1 MAARRTFSALS
12 ALALVLVA
20 SGAAVGQTV
29 SSTITGTVRDESG
42 AAMPGVTVEV
52 SSPALIG
59 GATVVVTGA
68 DGTYRVSDLRPGS
81 YNIVFSLAGFQ
92 TLRREGFNLTSAF
105 TATVDAAMKVGGIQ
119 ESVTVTGAS
128 PTVDITTAVSS
139 AVITQELKDAIPMG
153 RSMGSIVGLAPGVVT
168 AGTTGVD
175 VAGSR
180 ALLNTSIQVHGSNSG
195 DTTWNFNGLDITS
208 AIGPGNPAGY
218 YNDGILEEAAVLTNA
233 LPAEIGG
240 GGVFINFT
248 PRSGGND
255 FHGAFFANGTKSGLQ
270 GNNVTDEQ
278 EAQGL
283 TAPTRIHKMYDV
295 NPGFGG
301 PIRRDRLWFY
311 TSARWQIVQLRL
323 ANQFNTDGSQVIDRN
338 ENKNFSFSTLAQV
351 SANNRLAFVWDSA
364 WKVNLTSQT
373 GVGQCVTFPRIVDI
387 TATTK
392 QPTYP
397 RIGSLKWTSVLNE
410 KTTLEAGASV
420 MTANYNFEHGPF
432 AGNEVTRIDLA
443 LARVWG
449 SDSCESF
456 VTNSRRNGQ
465 VVLSLMPRWNGTHTI
480 RTGGKIESMYY
491 NLDGPSN
498 GRGDWAWRYNNGA
511 PNSVAV
517 FNLPYRQENE
527 WYEVGYFV
535 QDSWAIRNRLTLNLG
550 LRFEYI
556 NGRIPAQHKPAG
568 IWVPAQD
575 FPEIKDVPN
584 WFTWVPRVAV
594 VYDVFGT
601 GKTAVKVNLSKYTER
616 IGSGYMRAVNPTTR
630 GFSTRPWTDANG
642 DLIPQLDELGPGT
655 PFSGGTQ
662 VRYADEVRRPYQWEY
677 TASLQHELFPSVGVT
692 VSYFRRQYEDS
703 IGTKNVLIAP
713 ETYIPISINNPLTNQ
728 PLTVYNQPPGTL
740 NVRDQVRDNYPEITN
755 TYNGFEVLVDK
766 RFSDRFMV
774 LSGLTLGSHEGT
786 ISTGDLNNPN
796 LLINNEGNIGN
807 DARFNLKTVA
817 TYRLP
822 RAFLIGVNLQY
833 RDGYPLQR
841 TYTVTRG
848 QVPNL
853 TQVNETVQVAP
864 RGEFRRGHLALL
876 DVRFSKSIT
885 VRTGFRVEPLL
896 EVYNVLNNN
905 STISEVEVVGPNLG
919 FPTETVLPRVLKLG
933 LKVNF

>member
-1 MAARRTFSALS
+1 MARGRLLCALC
-12 ALALVLVA
+12 ALMVVALPAVA
-20 SGAAVGQTV
+20 IAQTV
-29 SSTITGTVRDESG
+29 SSNIIGTVRDESG
-42 AAMPGVTVEV
+42 GAVPGVTVEV
-52 SSPALIG
+52 SSPAQIG
-59 GATVVVTGA
+59 GAVAVVSGA
-68 DGTYRVSDLRPGS
+68 DGSYRVGDLRPGA
-81 YNIVFSLAGFQ
+81 YTVVFTLPGFQ
-92 TLRREGFNLTSAF
+92 TLRREGINLSSAF
-105 TATVDAAMKVGGIQ
+105 TATVDAVMKVGGLQ
-119 ESVTVTGAS
+119 ESITVTGES
-128 PTVDITTAVSS
+128 PMVDVTSAVSS

-248 PRSGGND
+248 PRSGGNE
-255 FHGAFFANGTKSGLQ
+255 FHGAFFANGTTSTLQ
-270 GNNVTDEQ
+270 GNNLTSEQ

-283 TAPTRIHKMYDV
+283 RAPTRIHKMYDV

-301 PIRRDRLWFY
+301 PIKRDRLWFY
-311 TSARWQIVQLRL
+311 GSVRRQIVQLRL
-323 ANQFNTDGSQVIDRN
+323 ANQFNTDGSQVLDKN
-338 ENKNFSFSTLAQV
+338 ENKNVSFSTLAQLN
-351 SANNRLAFVWDSA
+351 ANNRLAFVWDSA

-387 TATTK
+387 SATTK

-397 RIGSLKWTSVLNE
+397 RLGSLKWTSVLNNR
-410 KTTLEAGASV
+410 TTLEAGTSV

-432 AGNEVTRIDLA
+432 AGTEVTKIDLA

-456 VTNSRRNGQ
+456 VTNARRNGQ
-465 VVLSLMPRWNGTHTI
+465 FVFSYIPRSHNI
-480 RTGGKIESMYY
+480 RVGGKIESMYY

-498 GRGDWAWRYNNGA
+498 GRGDWAWRYNNGV

-517 FNLPYRQENE
+517 FNLPYRQENR
-527 WYEVGYFV
+527 WYEMGYFV
-535 QDSWAIRNRLTLNLG
+535 QDSWSIKNRLTLNAGVRL
-550 LRFEYI
+550 EYI

-568 IWVPAQD
+568 AWVPAQD
-575 FPEIKDVPN
+575 FAEINNVPD
-584 WFTWVPRVAV
+584 WFTWVPRVAL
-594 VYDVFGT
+594 VYDIFGN
-601 GKTAVKVNLSKYTER
+601 GKTAIKANVSKYTER
-616 IGSGYMRAVNPTTR
+616 IGSGYMRNVNPTTR
-630 GFSTRPWTDANG
+630 GFSTRPWTDSNN
-642 DLIPQLDELGPGT
+642 DLIPQLNELGAGT

-662 VRYADEVRRPYQWEY
+662 IRYADDVNRPYQWEY
-677 TASLQHELFPSVGVT
+677 TASVQHELFPSVGLT
-692 VSYFRRQYEDS
+692 LSYFRRQYHDS
-703 IGTKNVLIAP
+703 IGTKNILVTPDTYLPVTIA
-713 ETYIPISINNPLTNQ
+713 NPLTNE
-728 PLTVYNQPPGTL
+728 PLTVFNQRPDTL
-740 NVRDQVRDNYPEITN
+740 NVRDQVRDNYPEIEN
-755 TYNGFEVLVDK
+755 SYNGFEVLVDK
-766 RFSDRFMV
+766 RFSQRFMV
-774 LSGLTLGSHEGT
+774 LSGLSLGSNKGT
-786 ISTGDLNNPN
+786 INTGDLNNPN

-807 DARFNLKTVA
+807 DSRFNLKTVA

-822 RAFLIGVNLQY
+822 RNFFVGVNLQY

-841 TYTVTRG
+841 TFTVTRT

-853 TQVNETVQVAP
+853 TQVNETVQLAP
-864 RGEFRRGHLALL
+864 RGDFRRGNLALL
-876 DVRFSKSIT
+876 DIRFSKSMEIAG
-885 VRTGFRVEPLL
+885 GFKVEPLL
-896 EVYNVLNNN
+896 EVYNMLNNN

>member
-1 MAARRTFSALS
+1 MIPGRTFRVFCAVTLIALS
-12 ALALVLVA
+12 TTM
-20 SGAAVGQTV
+20 GAAQSV
-29 SSTITGTVRDESG
+29 SSTIVGTVRDESG
-42 AAMPGVTVEV
+42 ATMPGVTVEV
-52 SSPALIG
+52 SSPALITG
-59 GATVVVTGA
+59 TVAVVTGV
-68 DGTYRVSDLRPGS
+68 DGTYRVSDLRPGA
-81 YNIVFSLAGFQ
+81 YTVVFSLTGFQ
-92 TLRREGFNLTSAF
+92 TLRREGINLTSAF
-105 TATVDAAMKVGGIQ
+105 TGTVDAVMTVGGLQ
-119 ESVTVTGAS
+119 ETITVTGES
-128 PTVDITTAVSS
+128 PTVDLTSAVSA
-139 AVITQELKDAIPMG
+139 AVITGELKDAIPMG

-180 ALLNTSIQVHGSNSG
+180 ALLNTSIQVHGSNSS

-248 PRSGGND
+248 PRSGGNE
-255 FHGAFFANGTKSGLQ
+255 FHGAFFANGTTSDLQ
-270 GNNVTDEQ
+270 GNNVSDEQ

-283 TAPTRIHKMYDV
+283 SAPTRIHKMYDV

-301 PIRRDRLWFY
+301 PIKRNRLWFY
-311 TSARWQIVQLRL
+311 TSVRRQIVQLRL
-323 ANQFNTDGSQVIDRN
+323 ANQFNTDGSQVLDRN
-338 ENKNFSFSTLAQV
+338 ENKNFSLSTLAQIN
-351 SANNRLAFVWDSA
+351 ANNRLAFVWDSA

-373 GVGQCVTFPRIVDI
+373 GAGQCVSFPRIVDI
-387 TATTK
+387 SATTK

-397 RIGSLKWTSVLNE
+397 RLASTKWTSVLSDR
-410 KTTLEAGASV
+410 TTLEAGASV

-443 LARVWG
+443 LARVSG

-456 VTNSRRNGQ
+456 VTNARRNGQ
-465 VVLSLMPRWNGTHTI
+465 FVFSFVPGSHNI
-480 RTGGKIESMYY
+480 RAGGKMESMYY

-498 GRGDWAWRYNNGA
+498 GRGDWAWRFNNGV

-517 FNLPYRQENE
+517 FNLPYRQENR
-527 WYEVGYFV
+527 WYELGYFV
-535 QDSWAIRNRLTLNLG
+535 QDSWAIKNRFTLNMG
-550 LRFEYI
+550 VRFEYI
-556 NGRIPAQHKPAG
+556 NGHIPAQHKPEG

-575 FPEIKDVPN
+575 FPEIRDVPN
-584 WFTWVPRVAV
+584 WFTWVPRMAL

-601 GKTAVKVNLSKYTER
+601 GKTAIKANVSKYTER

-630 GFSTRPWTDANG
+630 GFSTRPWNDVNG
-642 DLIPQLDELGPGT
+642 DLVPQLDELGPGT

-662 VRYADEVRRPYQWEY
+662 IRYADDVTRPYQWEY
-677 TASLQHELFPSVGVT
+677 TASVQHELFPSVGLT
-692 VSYFRRQYEDS
+692 LSYFRRQYHDS
-703 IGTKNVLIAP
+703 IGTKNILVTP
-713 ETYIPISINNPLTNQ
+713 DMYIPVTITNPLTND
-728 PLTVYNQPPGTL
+728 PLTVFNQQPGTL
-740 NVRDQVRDNYPEITN
+740 NLRDQVRDNYPEIHN
-755 TYNGFEVLVDK
+755 SYNGFEVLVDK

-774 LSGLTLGSHEGT
+774 LSGLSLGANKGT
-786 ISTGDLNNPN
+786 INTNDLNNPN
-796 LLINNEGNIGN
+796 LQINNEGNVGN
-807 DARFNLKTVA
+807 DSLFNLKTVA

-822 RAFLIGVNLQY
+822 RDFFVGVNLQY

-841 TYTVTRG
+841 TFTVTRSL
-848 QVPNL
+848 VPNL
-853 TQVNETVQVAP
+853 TQVNETVQLAP

-876 DVRFSKSIT
+876 DVRLSKSF
-885 VRTGFRVEPLL
+885 RLGNEFRVEPLI
-896 EVYNVLNNN
+896 EVYNALNNN